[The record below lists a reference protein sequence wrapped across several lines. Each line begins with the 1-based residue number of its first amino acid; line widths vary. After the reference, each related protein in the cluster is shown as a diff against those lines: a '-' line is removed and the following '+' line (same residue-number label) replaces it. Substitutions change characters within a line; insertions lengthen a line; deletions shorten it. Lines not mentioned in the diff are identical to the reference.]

1 MNDLLCQLR
10 GPFVL
15 LSCLLLSGLPARAD
29 FLWFKKQQKAQVTSP
44 GQLISKQAPAVINR
58 EVYDQMNAS
67 NLSILVSLSRQRLY
81 AMVGDQVAIDSPICS
96 GKAARRTP
104 SGTFTVLQKDKDHR
118 SSVYGN
124 FVDSQG
130 RIVRGG
136 VSALIDAAPSGTH
149 FEGAPMTYFMR
160 LTWEGVGMHVGILP
174 GYPASHGCIRL
185 PFEVAQ
191 ALYMKVQIGTQ
202 VKVVD

>member
-10 GPFVL
+10 FPSFLVSFLVL
-15 LSCLLLSGLPARAD
+15 SLGSAQAD
-29 FLWFKKQQKAQVTSP
+29 FLWFKQTQKARAASP
-44 GQLISKQAPAVINR
+44 SQLIGGQAPAVINR
-58 EVYDQMNAS
+58 EVYDRMNSS
-67 NLSILVSLSRQRLY
+67 NMSVVVSLGRQRVY
-81 AMVGDQVAIDSPICS
+81 ATVGDEVAIDSPISS

-104 SGTFTVLQKDKDHR
+104 SGNFTVLEKDPNHH

-124 FVDSQG
+124 FVDSHG

-149 FEGAPMTYFMR
+149 FEGAPMKYFMR
-160 LTWEGVGMHVGILP
+160 LTWEGVGMHIGILP
-174 GYPASHGCIRL
+174 GYPASHGCIRM
-185 PFEVAQ
+185 PAEAAQ
-191 ALYMKVQIGTQ
+191 ALYMKVKVGTP